1 MVYAHVVG
9 GKVVSLLRTAAG
21 APSDEFILVGEWDDV
36 LLGAAWDGQ
45 AFTPAPPPSLIPS
58 EVTMRQARDVLID
71 MDLIDQ
77 VEAAIDA
84 IADPLAKRKARN
96 AWEYSSA
103 VQRGNGL
110 LAQLA
115 PALGLTSEQ
124 LDNLFLEAS
133 KR

>member
-1 MVYAHVVG
+1 MPSIYELPG
-9 GKVVSLLRTAAG
+9 GRRIVADADFVAIHQPG
-21 APSDEFILVGEWDDV
+21 ATLIEHI
-36 LLGAAWDGQ
+36 
-45 AFTPAPPPSLIPS
+45 APPPPPIPG

-71 MDLIDQ
+71 TDMIDQ